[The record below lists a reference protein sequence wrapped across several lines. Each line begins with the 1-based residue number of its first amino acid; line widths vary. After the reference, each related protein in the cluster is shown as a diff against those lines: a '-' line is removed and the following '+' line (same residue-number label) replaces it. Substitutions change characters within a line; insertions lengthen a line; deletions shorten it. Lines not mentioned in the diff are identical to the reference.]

1 MYIAQKQ
8 GCSFSW
14 LHPGLEHARAHDRR
28 QVSPVSRVKDCIVGK
43 TGCPLACQ
51 FQALEHPGQPDCRR
65 VGWPQNTWAAPLCP
79 THASR
84 QARQNTWAAAHMPSG
99 RLDGVSTP
107 YWFACTAIA
116 TVGRAEQLNCVPPRC
131 HGAGF
136 APELYGA
143 PLVEGD
149 ILSAEV
155 GAHGMFGG
163 ICDVC
168 WTLLGRP
175 PSIAIRSLLFVFV
188 GTCSD
193 GAAPGAPAHCLGC
206 FQRSAAGCGEG
217 WTALLH
223 S

>member
-1 MYIAQKQ
+1 
-8 GCSFSW
+8 
-14 LHPGLEHARAHDRR
+14 
-28 QVSPVSRVKDCIVGK
+28 
-43 TGCPLACQ
+43 
-51 FQALEHPGQPDCRR
+51 
-65 VGWPQNTWAAPLCP
+65 
-79 THASR
+79 
-84 QARQNTWAAAHMPSG
+84 MPSG

-163 ICDVC
+163 MCDAC
-168 WTLLGRP
+168 WTLLGRRELP
-175 PSIAIRSLLFVFV
+175 ADYCYSIIAIRISR
-188 GTCSD
+188 TCM
-193 GAAPGAPAHCLGC
+193 
-206 FQRSAAGCGEG
+206 
-217 WTALLH
+217 
-223 S
+223 